1 QVTLAL
7 QDGSLTQYQVD
18 QGVLQ
23 GLIDNGGAII
33 ANNGAVYLTAK
44 AKGSLSKAV
53 INHSGII
60 EANRVTQN
68 AKGEIVL
75 LGDMQNGETHVS
87 GVLKAEGK
95 NGQNGGLI
103 ETSAANVK
111 IDDRTQV
118 STRSEGG
125 KTGTWR
131 IDPTDFTISAGNG
144 ASGSSGIGATTLQS
158 NLSINNVILETQAAG
173 SGAGDIHVNAAV
185 SWNAATELTLKAHN
199 NININADISAADNNG
214 KLHLIYGQNT
224 ANSNANYYLNHGA
237 KVNLKAGD
245 NFSTQKGT
253 DAVKNYKVITA
264 LGAQGSTT
272 QTDLQG
278 INGNL
283 IGNYVLGA
291 DIDAAAT
298 SGWNAG
304 AGFNPIGNNTT
315 NFSGIL
321 DGLGHTISNLTINRP
336 TTDYVGLFG
345 RTNGAS
351 IRNIGLLGG
360 SVKGNGSVGGLVGYN
375 NSSISNAYAT

>member
-1 QVTLAL
+1 
-7 QDGSLTQYQVD
+7 
-18 QGVLQ
+18 
-23 GLIDNGGAII
+23 
-33 ANNGAVYLTAK
+33 
-44 AKGSLSKAV
+44 
-53 INHSGII
+53 
-60 EANRVTQN
+60 
-68 AKGEIVL
+68 
-75 LGDMQNGETHVS
+75 M
-87 GVLKAEGK
+87 
-95 NGQNGGLI
+95 
-103 ETSAANVK
+103 
-111 IDDRTQV
+111 
-118 STRSEGG
+118 
-125 KTGTWR
+125 
-131 IDPTDFTISAGNG
+131 
-144 ASGSSGIGATTLQS
+144 
-158 NLSINNVILETQAAG
+158 SINNVILETQAAG

-375 NSSISNAYAT
+375 NSSISNAYATGSVTGSYSVGGLVGENYGGISNAYATGAVTGSDITGGLTGMNWGGISNAYATGSVTGQIDVGGLVGANGNIISNAYATGSVTGDIFVGGLVGESNGGISNAYWNKETTGQLSGVGQGFNAG